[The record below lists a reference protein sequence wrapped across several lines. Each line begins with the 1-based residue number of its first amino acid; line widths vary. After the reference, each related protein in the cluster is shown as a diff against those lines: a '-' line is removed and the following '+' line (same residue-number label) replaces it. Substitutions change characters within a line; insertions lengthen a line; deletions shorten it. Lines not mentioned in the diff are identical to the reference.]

1 MKTNFDILIAW
12 VEKDP
17 INRNNKK
24 EKQMIQQEMFDCAE
38 RRNSR
43 LPNFVAR
50 RVSDLVRH
58 CAKYKQGEFYYRLVA
73 LVSDYSLYMTGV

>member
-1 MKTNFDILIAW
+1 
-12 VEKDP
+12 
-17 INRNNKK
+17 
-24 EKQMIQQEMFDCAE
+24 MIQQELFDCAE

-50 RVSDLVRH
+50 RVIDLVRH
-58 CAKYKQGEFYYRLVA
+58 CAKYKQGEFYYRLVG